1 MVADGT
7 LHADQGENIIFQAE
21 VGMEL
26 ETVQVAARHFLRLP
40 IDQQQRG
47 VTTKSTDR
55 G

>member
-7 LHADQGENIIFQAE
+7 LRADQGEKIIFQAE

-26 ETVQVAARHFLRLP
+26 ETVQVASRHFVRLP
-40 IDQQQRG
+40 IDRQQRG
-47 VTTKSTDR
+47 ATAKSTDR